1 MLNLA
6 SLTDPTKNRWLQRI
20 LVSATLS
27 LDVDRLHTWNLRCP
41 QLFKAEEKR
50 ENKDEAMQID
60 GKSGPEQTI
69 ILPNLLTH
77 NLVKFLKVIIIM
89 YYKFFPDSMQ
99 AKFKTILF
107 ISTNSTEL

>member
-1 MLNLA
+1 
-6 SLTDPTKNRWLQRI
+6 
-20 LVSATLS
+20 

-41 QLFKAEEKR
+41 QLFKAEEKQKR
-50 ENKDEAMQID
+50 ENKDENEAMQID
-60 GKSGPEQTI
+60 DKSEPEQTI

-77 NLVKFLKVIIIM
+77 NLVKFLKVIM
-89 YYKFFPDSMQ
+89 YYKNFPDSMQ